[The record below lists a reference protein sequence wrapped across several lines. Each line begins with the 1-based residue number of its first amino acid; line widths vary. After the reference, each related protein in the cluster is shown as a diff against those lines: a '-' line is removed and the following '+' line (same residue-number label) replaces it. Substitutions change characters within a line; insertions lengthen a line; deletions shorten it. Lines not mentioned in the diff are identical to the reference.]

1 MLNARFPIET
11 FGNDT
16 YILIGNHMGNN
27 VKVLIVDDSRIYRG
41 ILETALKTVAGLQIV
56 GSVRDGYKALEFIK
70 KTPPDI
76 VTLDVEMDEMDGLET
91 LKEIQKLNKT
101 TPGKEVKVIMVSSLT
116 TSGAQATIKSLEYGA
131 IDFIGKPTT
140 SNPTASIDYLKRE
153 LGEKILAFG
162 GEQIKG
168 VPTRAIST
176 PPPNRRPPARPQVT
190 HKASGNIDVVL
201 IGISTGGPKALTELI
216 PNLTRG
222 MSVPVLIVQHM
233 PPTFTKAL
241 ADSLNAKSGY
251 TIKEATDDEVV
262 QPQHVYIAPGGKHMI
277 VRKVGGKVK
286 ISITN
291 QPPEEACKPSVN
303 IMFRSAATA
312 YGRKSIALI
321 LTGMGTDGTK
331 GLAPLKRAGT
341 YIIAQ
346 DQATSVVFGMP
357 ASAINAGVVDKVLPL
372 NKVAETVHSLL

>member
-1 MLNARFPIET
+1 MAS
-11 FGNDT
+11 
-16 YILIGNHMGNN
+16 N

-41 ILETALKTVAGLQIV
+41 ILETALKGVKGLQII
-56 GSVRDGYKALEFIK
+56 GSVRDGYKALDFIK

-101 TPGKEVKVIMVSSLT
+101 TSGKDVKVIMVSSHT
-116 TSGAQATIKSLEYGA
+116 TSGAEATIKSLEYGA
-131 IDFIGKPTT
+131 IDFIPKPTT
-140 SNPTASIDYLKRE
+140 SNPTASINYLKRE
-153 LGEKILAFG
+153 LGEKLLAFG
-162 GEQIKG
+162 GKQISS
-168 VPTRAIST
+168 VPARAIST
-176 PPPNRRPPARPQVT
+176 PRPSRREPIRTNVT
-190 HKASGNIDVVL
+190 NKISGSIDVVL
-201 IGISTGGPKALTELI
+201 IGISTGGPKALTEII
-216 PNLTRG
+216 PHLTKG
-222 MSVPVLIVQHM
+222 MSVPILIVQHM

-251 TIKEATDDEVV
+251 TIKEAADNDVV
-262 QPQHVYIAPGGKHMI
+262 QPQHAYIAPGGKHMI
-277 VRKVGGKVK
+277 VRKVGNKIK

-312 YGRKSIALI
+312 YGKKSIALI

-341 YIIAQ
+341 YVIAQ

-357 ASAINAGVVDKVLPL
+357 ASAINSGNVDKVLAL
-372 NKVAETVHSLL
+372 NKVAEAVHSLL

>member
-1 MLNARFPIET
+1 MAS
-11 FGNDT
+11 
-16 YILIGNHMGNN
+16 N

-41 ILETALKTVAGLQIV
+41 ILETALKTVPGLQII
-56 GSVRDGYKALEFIK
+56 GSVRDGFKALEFIK

-91 LKEIQKLNKT
+91 LKEIQKINKT
-101 TPGKEVKVIMVSSLT
+101 KPGKEVKVIMVSSLT
-116 TSGAQATIKSLEYGA
+116 TSGAEATIKSLEYGA

-140 SNPTASIDYLKRE
+140 SNPTISIDYLKRE
-153 LGEKILAFG
+153 LGEKLLTFG
-162 GEQIKG
+162 GKQIRA
-168 VPTRAIST
+168 VPTRTIAN
-176 PPPNRRPPARPQVT
+176 PQPNRRVAVSLQAT
-190 HKASGNIDVVL
+190 HKASGNIDAIL

-216 PNLTRG
+216 PTLTRDI
-222 MSVPVLIVQHM
+222 SVPILIVQHM

-251 TIKEATDDEVV
+251 TIKEGSDGEIVKTKHA
-262 QPQHVYIAPGGKHMI
+262 YIAPGGKHMI
-277 VRKVGGKVK
+277 VRKVGNEVK
-286 ISITN
+286 ISITD

-303 IMFRSAATA
+303 ILFRSAATA
-312 YGRKSIALI
+312 YGKKSIALI

-341 YIIAQ
+341 YVIAQ

-357 ASAINAGVVDKVLPL
+357 ASAINAGLTDKVLPL
-372 NKVAETVHSLL
+372 NKVTDAVHSLL